1 MAVTVKKP
9 TKKQM
14 KEAAKRLQEIKER
27 RDNERNK

>member
-14 KEAAKRLQEIKER
+14 KEAAKRLQEMRQR
-27 RDNERNK
+27 RDDERNK

>member
-14 KEAAKRLQEIKER
+14 KEAVKRLQEMRQR
-27 RDNERNK
+27 RENERNK